1 MLKCWDEQP
10 HNRPTFKDLRSK
22 FDAMLLADKKDE
34 YIDLRIDQSKS
45 YYQNL
50 HPPPPSSPPPAAALS
65 ANNEKVKGGSNT
77 SLSTHAKS
85 AAVKANGKGCLSTP
99 ATNGDLRHSPSP
111 GASAIDRVSSKECL
125 VSERQARAASA
136 ERIGSSNRTYE
147 NAGRPVSMYLSRD
160 EKKHQNPYVDEPSK
174 IAAGVLTLP
183 NTNGWPEHLGGS
195 EEVMMVEL
203 SSIENVRQ
211 WNGEQ
216 SQCPEIQI
224 CPCEEKI

>member
-1 MLKCWDEQP
+1 MKCWDEQP
-10 HNRPTFKDLRSK
+10 HKRPTFKDLRSK

-50 HPPPPSSPPPAAALS
+50 HPPPSSPPPTAALS
-65 ANNEKVKGGSNT
+65 ANNEKIKGGSNT
-77 SLSTHAKS
+77 SLNTHAKS
-85 AAVKANGKGCLSTP
+85 AAVKSNGKGCLSMP
-99 ATNGDLRHSPSP
+99 GTNGDLRRSPSP
-111 GASAIDRVSSKECL
+111 GASAVDRVNSKECL

-136 ERIGSSNRTYE
+136 ERIGSSNRMYE

-174 IAAGVLTLP
+174 IAAAALTLP

-195 EEVMMVEL
+195 EEVMMMEL
-203 SSIENVRQ
+203 NSVENVRQ

>member
-10 HNRPTFKDLRSK
+10 HKRPTFKDLRSK

-50 HPPPPSSPPPAAALS
+50 HPPPSSPPPTAALS
-65 ANNEKVKGGSNT
+65 AKIKGGSNT
-77 SLSTHAKS
+77 SLNTHAKS
-85 AAVKANGKGCLSTP
+85 AAVKSNGKGSLSMP
-99 ATNGDLRHSPSP
+99 GTNGDLQCPPSP
-111 GASAIDRVSSKECL
+111 GASAVDRVNSKECL
-125 VSERQARAASA
+125 ISERQARAASA

-147 NAGRPVSMYLSRD
+147 NAGRPVSMYLSHD

-174 IAAGVLTLP
+174 ITAATLTLP

-195 EEVMMVEL
+195 EEVMMMEL
-203 SSIENVRQ
+203 NSVENVRQ

-224 CPCEEKI
+224 CPYEEKI

>member
-10 HNRPTFKDLRSK
+10 HNRPTFKELRSK

-50 HPPPPSSPPPAAALS
+50 PSPSS
-65 ANNEKVKGGSNT
+65 ANNEKVKGSST
-77 SLSTHAKS
+77 SLNTHVKS
-85 AAVKANGKGCLSTP
+85 AAPTFNSKECLSKP
-99 ATNGDLRHSPSP
+99 AANGDLCSPSSS
-111 GASAIDRVSSKECL
+111 ANAIDRVNSKEQL
-125 VSERQARAASA
+125 VLGRQIRATSA
-136 ERIGSSNRTYE
+136 ERIGSSSRTYE

-174 IAAGVLTLP
+174 VAATALTLP
-183 NTNGWPEHLGGS
+183 NTNGWPEHRGS
-195 EEVMMVEL
+195 EGVLLMEMNPL
-203 SSIENVRQ
+203 ENVMQ

-216 SQCPEIQI
+216 NCPEIQI
-224 CPCEEKI
+224 CPCEEKN